1 MRQIFL
7 LILLFVVGQ
16 WLAKALRRVDARP
29 ADRAGAGGRGAAGQ
43 QADGGRGA
51 AGQQADTASHR
62 AGAAGTR
69 LAEPMVRC
77 LECGV
82 HVPKSESVVAASQSF
97 CCEEHARRYVAR
109 ASAATAAARAGSD
122 RTGGD
127 TSAR

>member
-29 ADRAGAGGRGAAGQ
+29 ADRA
-43 QADGGRGA
+43 
-51 AGQQADTASHR
+51 AGQQADTSSRR

-77 LECGV
+77 MECGV
-82 HVPKSESVVAASQSF
+82 HVPKSESVVAAGQPF

-109 ASAATAAARAGSD
+109 ASAATAQAGSD

>member
-29 ADRAGAGGRGAAGQ
+29 ADRAGAGGGNAAGQ
-43 QADGGRGA
+43 QS
-51 AGQQADTASHR
+51 DTASRR
-62 AGAAGTR
+62 AGSTGTR

-77 LECGV
+77 TECGV
-82 HVPKSESVVAASQSF
+82 HVPNSESVVAAGQPF
-97 CCEEHARRYVAR
+97 CCEEHARRHVAR
-109 ASAATAAARAGSD
+109 TSAATAQPGSG

>member
-43 QADGGRGA
+43 QAD
-51 AGQQADTASHR
+51 TASHR
-62 AGAAGTR
+62 AGTAGTR

-77 LECGV
+77 QECGV

-109 ASAATAAARAGSD
+109 ASAATAAAQAGSD